1 MSPRACVAV
10 AYSGGRDSTALLHA
24 TVREAHA
31 RGDTDVLAL
40 HVHHGLSPHADA
52 WLAHAK
58 QLCDAWA
65 AQGWP
70 VRLCH
75 TKVVVSHETGD
86 SLEAQARQ
94 ARYAALADMAMSEGA
109 DVVLLAHHQR
119 DQAETLL
126 LQALRGGG
134 VAGLAAMPIEARRHG
149 VRWLR
154 PWLSHSRE
162 AIEAY
167 VAQHALPFIE
177 DDSNADTRFARNR
190 LRLEVWP
197 ALLAAFPQAEAS
209 LAASAQHLADA
220 LPALTR
226 AGRQSLAD
234 LGWLPEAPA
243 HLPAQAW
250 SELPES
256 DRREVLRHWYRE
268 VSGLGLSA
276 SWLRRLAR
284 EVPAVLARAGHAH
297 WAPVQLGLYRGV
309 LSWSPVGEWAGSA
322 QEGFATSGSLC
333 IDAPGLIALPGWR
346 GHLRVSP
353 IASGGLSPAW
363 LADARVQ
370 AREGGESFQL
380 GAGRPARA
388 LKKQFQDLGVPAWA
402 RQGPLLWAGDRLL
415 WVPGLGVDARVMAE
429 PGAEQWALEWV
440 PEGP

>member
-52 WLAHAK
+52 WLAHA
-58 QLCDAWA
+58 QQVCVQWA
-65 AQGWP
+65 EQGWP
-70 VRLCH
+70 LRLCH
-75 TKVVVSHETGD
+75 TKVVVGHEAGD

-94 ARYAALADMAMSEGA
+94 ARYAALADMALSESA
-109 DVVLLAHHQR
+109 DMVLLAHHQR

-134 VAGLAAMPIEARRHG
+134 VAGLAGMPKEALRHG
-149 VRWLR
+149 VRWVR
-154 PWLSHSRE
+154 PWLTHSRE

-167 VAQHALPFIE
+167 VAQHALSFIE
-177 DDSNADTRFARNR
+177 DDSNSDTRFARNR

-226 AGRQSLAD
+226 AGQQSLLD
-234 LGWLPEAPA
+234 LGWRPEAPA

-250 SELPES
+250 SALPEA
-256 DRREVLRHWYRE
+256 DRREVLRHWHRQ
-268 VSGLGLSA
+268 VSGQRLSA
-276 SWLRRLAR
+276 SWLMRLAQD
-284 EVPAVLARAGHAH
+284 VPAVLARSGHAH
-297 WAPVQLGLYRGV
+297 WAPVRLGLYRGV
-309 LSWSPVGEWAGSA
+309 LSWLGDELDAPEAPEPCA
-322 QEGFATSGSLC
+322 LHIA
-333 IDAPGLIALPGWR
+333 APGLYLVPGWR
-346 GHLRVSP
+346 GRLQVSVVAEHGVAP
-353 IASGGLSPAW
+353 ELLASAH
-363 LADARVQ
+363 AQARV
-370 AREGGESFQL
+370 GGESFQR

-388 LKKQFQDLGVPAWA
+388 LKKQFQDAGVPVWA
-402 RQGPLLWAGDRLL
+402 RQGPLLWAADQLV
-415 WVPGLGVDARVMAE
+415 WVPGLGVDARAMAA
-429 PGAEQWALEWV
+429 PGQVQWALEWV
-440 PEGP
+440 FDGA